1 MTERFKFNTA
11 EAIQVLGKL
20 NEIALRFKE
29 SENFLGALSNNFLK
43 ISHHIISED
52 YLKFFDDRIKTISRY
67 NGFKVERAWDGGF
80 NFTDDQYL
88 LRLERISAFLYLY
101 WRELVFRS
109 NSDLR
114 LGDDFYEF
122 NNFVAASRSQFSKE
136 NEFIFEFRDELP
148 FYILREEYHS
158 DHAIRI
164 AQAVKSTDVTK
175 VEDFINT
182 RDTTLNKIDAWNNDY
197 QNKLTQVQALQDKL
211 EKHQT
216 AFNFVGLYD
225 GFSQLESQKKVD
237 LKRCEKEYDWLR
249 VGVFSI
255 PVFELIWILL
265 NYNILEKEWSHIVLL
280 GLPTVSIIILL
291 LYFIR
296 VALHEIKSIK
306 SQIMQIELRMTLCQF
321 IQNYADTSK
330 ELKKNN
336 EEAFEKF
343 ESLIFSSIVS
353 SDENIP
359 TTFDGMEQLASLV
372 KLFQNKE

>member
-20 NEIALRFKE
+20 NEIALSFKE
-29 SENFLGALSNNFLK
+29 NEDFLGALSNNFLK

-67 NGFKVERAWDGGF
+67 NGFKIERAWDGGF
-80 NFTDDQYL
+80 KNFTDDQYL

-158 DHAIRI
+158 DHAIKL
-164 AQAVKSTDVTK
+164 AQALKSTDITK
-175 VEDFINT
+175 VEDFIST
-182 RDTTLNKIDAWNNDY
+182 RDTTVNKIDAWNSDY
-197 QNKLTQVQALQDKL
+197 KNKLEQVQALQAKL

-225 GFSQLESQKKVD
+225 GFSQLETQKKAD
-237 LKRCEKEYDWLR
+237 LKKYAREYSWLR
-249 VGVFSI
+249 FGMFAI
-255 PVFELIWILL
+255 PVCELLWVLF
-265 NYNILEKEWSHIVLL
+265 NYKSLQTDWSHIALLALPTISIIVLL
-280 GLPTVSIIILL
+280 FYFLRVS
-291 LYFIR
+291 LY
-296 VALHEIKSIK
+296 EIKSIK

-321 IQNYADTSK
+321 IQNYADSSK
-330 ELKKNN
+330 ELKSKN
-336 EEAFEKF
+336 EAGFEKF
-343 ESLIFSSIVS
+343 ETLIFSSIVS
-353 SDENIP
+353 SDEKIP

-372 KLFQNKE
+372 KTFQK